1 MNFSDAGYT
10 INEIKKLQKYEK
22 RREGFIPPSVKILS
36 LKRTSDTVRL
46 RFRLDV
52 RAFLE
57 SEYSETRKVNG
68 VNYGGVTLSEIV
80 GVKIYVKNW
89 NSNNFYNQDIY
100 NPNTMEEYLYLDK
113 KYNSRNRYVIEDDFI
128 YTHTYNS
135 TQPMRNKDNRKV
147 IIGIY
152 PYTKSGA
159 MNKEC
164 VLQVSLTDAIVY
176 KFKLNEYYSDP
187 NKMIT
192 YPQDCDNS
200 FFKPADSISYRNNN
214 VSSTDN
220 IVDVKLNSWEDAFFL
235 PKPCMLRW
243 DGTVDY
249 YLDIRDY
256 RRKDGLRESS
266 NISDPDYDGNAMM
279 EWGRHNLNG
288 SVSPFYW
295 CYEPIPGNM
304 KGGTFTIST
313 HRVNEKMDAWN
324 FYNYKNELADAFYTG
339 ITHGVYSYD
348 ITNSKFGGKRVLRS
362 ILPKSDGTNTYKN
375 KLMIFNSGQSSTDYA
390 YGATGLH
397 YVKNINN
404 KIYNVD
410 TFNNLQLSLFL
421 IMLMFKS
428 PSLSKVVFDKG
439 NGNPPIKDNNIIVG
453 DDKYTDFFISGLF
466 DGHKTNAQSGYT
478 PSKGVIFNKIFGMYC
493 GLFTKEKRRVTLG
506 CFIGFLDKIYSKM
519 RYNSED
525 KTLDNGYFKYI
536 FIADKNLNNDNPA
549 VPNEY
554 IPSERI
560 KSKYNMMYIPQDAHY
575 EQNDYINNMIHGNN
589 MIIPMTK
596 SFTTYSDQYI
606 KYSSIGRYSS
616 KLRINYGGTNYLKV
630 ENKPKLFSVGGYGVG
645 DFYFD
650 YIMADDSEAGSE
662 RRYTFGLTCIPLTD
676 KRTPVIGGNNA
687 II

>member
-1 MNFSDAGYT
+1 
-10 INEIKKLQKYEK
+10 
-22 RREGFIPPSVKILS
+22 
-36 LKRTSDTVRL
+36 
-46 RFRLDV
+46 
-52 RAFLE
+52 
-57 SEYSETRKVNG
+57 
-68 VNYGGVTLSEIV
+68 
-80 GVKIYVKNW
+80 
-89 NSNNFYNQDIY
+89 
-100 NPNTMEEYLYLDK
+100 
-113 KYNSRNRYVIEDDFI
+113 
-128 YTHTYNS
+128 
-135 TQPMRNKDNRKV
+135 MRNKDNRKV

-164 VLQVSLTDAIVY
+164 VLQVSLTDAVVY

-220 IVDVKLNSWEDAFFL
+220 IVDIKLNSWEDAFFL
-235 PKPCMLRW
+235 PRPCMLRW

-256 RRKDGLRESS
+256 RRHDRLKDPSDIS
-266 NISDPDYDGNAMM
+266 NPDYDGNAMM
-279 EWGRHNLNG
+279 EWGRHNLDG

-295 CYEPIPGNM
+295 CYEPDSGNL

-324 FYNYKNELADAFYTG
+324 FYNYKNEMADTFYTG

-348 ITNSKFGGKRVLRS
+348 STNSKFGGERVLRS
-362 ILPKSDGTNTYKN
+362 ILPKSDGTDAYKN
-375 KLMIFNSGQSSTDYA
+375 KLMKFNSGQSSTDYA
-390 YGATGLH
+390 YGSTGMH

-404 KIYNVD
+404 RIYNVD

-439 NGNPPIKDNNIIVG
+439 DGNPPINDNNITVG
-453 DDKYTDFFISGLF
+453 DNKYTDFFISGLF
-466 DGHKTNAQSGYT
+466 DGHKTTTQYGYT
-478 PSKGVIFNKIFGMYC
+478 PSQGIVFNKIFGMYC

-506 CFIGFLDKIYSKM
+506 CFINMDNYTIYSKM
-519 RYNSED
+519 RYNSND
-525 KTLDNGYFKYI
+525 RSFDNGYFKFIY
-536 FIADKNLNNDNPA
+536 IADKDLSIDKPA
-549 VPNEY
+549 TANEY
-554 IPSERI
+554 TPSERI
-560 KSKYNMMYIPQDAHY
+560 SSKYYMMNTPNGASYENNKYIDNML
-575 EQNDYINNMIHGNN
+575 HGNN
-589 MIIPMTK
+589 MIVPTSYVAMA
-596 SFTTYSDQYI
+596 YSEPYI
-606 KYSSIGRYSS
+606 RYSPIGRYGS
-616 KLRINYGGTNYLKV
+616 KLRVTDGGPAL
-630 ENKPKLFSVGGYGVG
+630 KLFSVGGYGVG

-650 YIMADDSEAGSE
+650 SIMKDDSQAGTE

-676 KRTPVIGGNNA
+676 KRTPVIGGNNNA

>member
-1 MNFSDAGYT
+1 MNFSDAEYT

-52 RAFLE
+52 REFLE
-57 SEYSETRKVNG
+57 SEYSETKNVNG
-68 VNYGGVTLSEIV
+68 VNYGGVTLSEIE

-89 NSNNFYNQDIY
+89 NINNFYNQDIY

-113 KYNSRNRYVIEDDFI
+113 KYNSGIAHNKLVIEDDFV

-135 TQPMRNKDNRKV
+135 AQPMRNKDNRKV

-164 VLQVSLTDAIVY
+164 ILQVSLTDAVIY

-187 NKMIT
+187 NKMVT

-235 PKPCMLRW
+235 PRPCMLRW

-256 RRKDGLRESS
+256 RRHDRLKDPSDIS
-266 NISDPDYDGNAMM
+266 NPDYDGNAMM

-295 CYEPIPGNM
+295 CYEPAPDNL

-324 FYNYKNELADAFYTG
+324 FYNYKNEMSDAFYTG

-348 ITNSKFGGKRVLRS
+348 STNSKFGGKRVLRS
-362 ILPKSDGTNTYKN
+362 ILPKSDGTNAYKN
-375 KLMIFNSGQSSTDYA
+375 KLMKFNSGQTSTDYA

-439 NGNPPIKDNNIIVG
+439 DGKPPINDNNIIVG
-453 DDKYTDFFISGLF
+453 DDKYADFFISGLF
-466 DGHKTNAQSGYT
+466 DGHKTNAQYGYT
-478 PSKGVIFNKIFGMYC
+478 PSKGVVFNKIFGMYC

-506 CFIGFLDKIYSKM
+506 CFIDTRRDNIYSKM
-519 RYNSED
+519 RYNSDD

-536 FIADKNLNNDNPA
+536 YNADKDLNNDNPA

-554 IPSERI
+554 TPLDHRI
-560 KSKYNMMYIPQDAHY
+560 QSKYNRMDTPNVANYD
-575 EQNDYINNMIHGNN
+575 NGKYINNMVHGIN
-589 MIIPMTK
+589 MIIPA
-596 SFTTYSDQYI
+596 SFVYMAYSDPYV
-606 KYSSIGRYSS
+606 KYSSTGRYSS
-616 KLRINYGGTNYLKV
+616 TLKINNDGDDI
-630 ENKPKLFSVGGYGVG
+630 KLFSVGGYGVG

-650 YIMADDSEAGSE
+650 NIMKDDSQAGTE
-662 RRYTFGLTCIPLTD
+662 RRYTFGLTCVPLTD
-676 KRTPVIGGNNA
+676 KRTPVIGGNNSA

>member
-1 MNFSDAGYT
+1 MNFSDAEYT

-36 LKRTSDTVRL
+36 LKRTSDTVRI

-57 SEYSETRKVNG
+57 KEYSDTRNVNG
-68 VNYGGVTLSEIV
+68 VNYGGVTLSEIE
-80 GVKIYVKNW
+80 GVKFYVKNW
-89 NSNNFYNQDIY
+89 NNNNFYNQDIY

-113 KYNSRNRYVIEDDFI
+113 KYISRNKYVIEDDFV

-135 TQPMRNKDNRKV
+135 MQPMRNRDNRKV

-164 VLQVSLTDAIVY
+164 VLQVSLTDATIY

-220 IVDVKLNSWEDAFFL
+220 IVDVKLNSWDDAFFL
-235 PKPCMLRW
+235 PRPCMLRW

-256 RRKDGLRESS
+256 RRKDGLKDPSDIS
-266 NISDPDYDGNAMM
+266 NPDYDGNAMM

-295 CYEPIPGNM
+295 CYEPDPDNI

-313 HRVNEKMDAWN
+313 HRVGERMDAWN
-324 FYNYKNELADAFYTG
+324 FYNYKNEMADTFYTG

-348 ITNSKFGGKRVLRS
+348 STNSKFGGKRVLRS
-362 ILPKSDGTNTYKN
+362 ILPKSDGTNANKN
-375 KLMIFNSGQSSTDYA
+375 KLMKFNSGQSSTDYA

-404 KIYNVD
+404 RIYNVD

-439 NGNPPIKDNNIIVG
+439 DGNPPINDNNIIVG
-453 DDKYTDFFISGLF
+453 DNKYTDFFISGLF
-466 DGHKTNAQSGYT
+466 DGHKTTTQYGYT
-478 PSKGVIFNKIFGMYC
+478 PSKGVVFNKIFGMYC

-506 CFIGFLDKIYSKM
+506 CFINMDNLTIYSKM
-519 RYNSED
+519 RYNSND
-525 KTLDNGYFKYI
+525 RSFDNGYFKFI
-536 FIADKNLNNDNPA
+536 FIVDKDLSNDNPA
-549 VPNEY
+549 TPNEY
-554 IPSERI
+554 TPSERL
-560 KSKYNMMYIPQDAHY
+560 KSKYYAMSTPNGVSY
-575 EQNDYINNMIHGNN
+575 ENNKYINNMLHGNN
-589 MIIPMTK
+589 MLIPT
-596 SFTTYSDQYI
+596 SFVNMAYSDPYI
-606 KYSSIGRYSS
+606 RYSSIGRYSS
-616 KLRINYGGTNYLKV
+616 KLRVTDGGPAL
-630 ENKPKLFSVGGYGVG
+630 KLFSVGGYGVG

-650 YIMADDSEAGSE
+650 SIMKDDSQAGSE
-662 RRYTFGLTCIPLTD
+662 RRYTFGLTCIPLTE
-676 KRTPVIGGNNA
+676 KRTPVIGGNNNA

>member
-1 MNFSDAGYT
+1 MNFSDAEYT

-52 RAFLE
+52 MAFLE
-57 SEYSETRKVNG
+57 NEYSETKNVNG
-68 VNYGGVTLSEIV
+68 VNYGGVTLSEIE
-80 GVKIYVKNW
+80 GVKFYVKNW

-113 KYNSRNRYVIEDDFI
+113 KYNSGISHNKLVIEDDFV

-164 VLQVSLTDAIVY
+164 ILQISLTDAVIY

-192 YPQDCDNS
+192 YPHDCDNS

-214 VSSTDN
+214 VSTTDN

-235 PKPCMLRW
+235 PRPCMLRW

-256 RRKDGLRESS
+256 RRHDRLKDPSDIS
-266 NISDPDYDGNAMM
+266 NPDYDGNAMM

-295 CYEPIPGNM
+295 CYEPAPDNL

-348 ITNSKFGGKRVLRS
+348 STNSKFGGKRVLRS
-362 ILPKSDGTNTYKN
+362 ILPKSDATNTYKN
-375 KLMIFNSGQSSTDYA
+375 KLMKFNSGQTSTDYA

-428 PSLSKVVFDKG
+428 PSLSKVVFDRGDGK
-439 NGNPPIKDNNIIVG
+439 PPINDNNIIVG

-466 DGHKTNAQSGYT
+466 DGHKSNAQYGYT
-478 PSKGVIFNKIFGMYC
+478 PSKGIIFNKIFGMYC

-506 CFIGFLDKIYSKM
+506 CFINTNEDTVYSKM

-536 FIADKNLNNDNPA
+536 YVVDKDLNNDNPA
-549 VPNEY
+549 VLNEY
-554 IPSERI
+554 TPSERI
-560 KSKYNMMYIPQDAHY
+560 KSKYNMMNTPNKAKYD
-575 EQNDYINNMIHGNN
+575 DRYINNMVHGIN
-589 MIIPMTK
+589 MIIPT
-596 SFTTYSDQYI
+596 SFVYMVYSDPYV
-606 KYSSIGRYSS
+606 KYSSTGRYSS
-616 KLRINYGGTNYLKV
+616 TLTVNRDGPDL
-630 ENKPKLFSVGGYGVG
+630 KLFSVGGYGVG

-650 YIMADDSEAGSE
+650 NIMKDDSQAGPE

-676 KRTPVIGGNNA
+676 KRTPVIGGNNSA

>member
-1 MNFSDAGYT
+1 MNFSDAVYT

-57 SEYSETRKVNG
+57 SEYSETRNVNG
-68 VNYGGVTLSEIV
+68 VNYGGVTLSEIE
-80 GVKIYVKNW
+80 GVKFYVKNW

-288 SVSPFYW
+288 TVSPFYW
-295 CYEPIPGNM
+295 CYEPTSDNIR
-304 KGGTFTIST
+304 GGTFTIST

-506 CFIGFLDKIYSKM
+506 CFIDIFNRKIYSKM

-525 KTLDNGYFKYI
+525 KTLNNGYFKYI
-536 FIADKNLNNDNPA
+536 FIADKDLNNDNPA

-554 IPSERI
+554 TPSERI
-560 KSKYNMMYIPQDAHY
+560 KSKYNMLYIPQDAHY

-589 MIIPMTK
+589 MIIPIAK
-596 SFTTYSDQYI
+596 SFTKYSDQYI

-616 KLRINYGGTNYLKV
+616 KIRINYVNG
-630 ENKPKLFSVGGYGVG
+630 NKSKLFSVGGYGVG

-650 YIMADDSEAGSE
+650 DIMADDSKAGSE
-662 RRYTFGLTCIPLTD
+662 RRYTFGLTCVPLTD
-676 KRTPVIGGNNA
+676 KRTPIVGGNNA

>member
-22 RREGFIPPSVKILS
+22 RREGFIPPSVEILS

-46 RFRLDV
+46 KFRLDV

-57 SEYSETRKVNG
+57 SEYSETRNVNG
-68 VNYGGVTLSEIV
+68 VNYGGVTLSEIE
-80 GVKIYVKNW
+80 GVKFYVKNW

-113 KYNSRNRYVIEDDFI
+113 KYNSRNRYVIEDDFV

-214 VSSTDN
+214 VSSKDN
-220 IVDVKLNSWEDAFFL
+220 IVDIKLNSWEDAFFL
-235 PKPCMLRW
+235 PRPCMLRW

-288 SVSPFYW
+288 TVSPFYW
-295 CYEPIPGNM
+295 CYEPTSDNIR
-304 KGGTFTIST
+304 GGTFTIST

-362 ILPKSDGTNTYKN
+362 ILPKSNGTNTYKN

-506 CFIGFLDKIYSKM
+506 CFIDIFNRKIYSKM

-525 KTLDNGYFKYI
+525 KTLNNGYFKYI
-536 FIADKNLNNDNPA
+536 FIADKDLNNDNPA

-554 IPSERI
+554 TPSERI
-560 KSKYNMMYIPQDAHY
+560 KSKYNMLYIPQDAHY

-589 MIIPMTK
+589 MIIPIAK
-596 SFTTYSDQYI
+596 SFTKYSDQYI

-616 KLRINYGGTNYLKV
+616 KIRINYVNG
-630 ENKPKLFSVGGYGVG
+630 NKSKLFSVGGYGVG

-650 YIMADDSEAGSE
+650 DIMADDSKAGSE
-662 RRYTFGLTCIPLTD
+662 RRYTFGLTCVPLTD
-676 KRTPVIGGNNA
+676 KRTPIVGGNNA

>member
-57 SEYSETRKVNG
+57 SEYGETRNVNG
-68 VNYGGVTLSEIV
+68 VNYGGVTLSEIE
-80 GVKIYVKNW
+80 GVKFYVKNW

-214 VSSTDN
+214 VSSKDN
-220 IVDVKLNSWEDAFFL
+220 IVDIKLNSWEDAFFL
-235 PKPCMLRW
+235 PRPCMLRW

-288 SVSPFYW
+288 TVSPFYW
-295 CYEPIPGNM
+295 CYEPTSDNIR
-304 KGGTFTIST
+304 GGTFTIST

-506 CFIGFLDKIYSKM
+506 CFIDIFNRKIYSKM

-525 KTLDNGYFKYI
+525 KTLNNGYFKYI
-536 FIADKNLNNDNPA
+536 FIADKDLNNDNPA

-554 IPSERI
+554 TPSERI
-560 KSKYNMMYIPQDAHY
+560 KSKYNMLYIPQDAHY

-589 MIIPMTK
+589 MIIPIAK
-596 SFTTYSDQYI
+596 SFTKYSDQYI

-616 KLRINYGGTNYLKV
+616 KIRINYDNG
-630 ENKPKLFSVGGYGVG
+630 NKSKLFSVGGYGVG

-650 YIMADDSEAGSE
+650 DIMADDSKAGSE
-662 RRYTFGLTCIPLTD
+662 RRYTFGLTCVPLTD
-676 KRTPVIGGNNA
+676 KRTPIVGGNNA

>member
-1 MNFSDAGYT
+1 M
-10 INEIKKLQKYEK
+10 
-22 RREGFIPPSVKILS
+22 
-36 LKRTSDTVRL
+36 
-46 RFRLDV
+46 DV

-57 SEYSETRKVNG
+57 SEYSETRNVNG
-68 VNYGGVTLSEIV
+68 VNYGGVTLSEIE
-80 GVKIYVKNW
+80 GVKFYVKNW

-214 VSSTDN
+214 VSSKDN
-220 IVDVKLNSWEDAFFL
+220 IVDIKLNSWEDAFFL
-235 PKPCMLRW
+235 PRPCMLRW

-288 SVSPFYW
+288 TVSPFYW
-295 CYEPIPGNM
+295 CYEPTSDNIR
-304 KGGTFTIST
+304 GGTFTIST

-404 KIYNVD
+404 NIYNVD

-506 CFIGFLDKIYSKM
+506 CFIDIFNRKIYSKM

-525 KTLDNGYFKYI
+525 KTLNNGYFKYI
-536 FIADKNLNNDNPA
+536 FIDDKNLNNDNPA

-554 IPSERI
+554 TPSERI
-560 KSKYNMMYIPQDAHY
+560 KSKYNMLYIPQDAHY

-589 MIIPMTK
+589 MIIPIAK
-596 SFTTYSDQYI
+596 SFTKYSDQYI

-616 KLRINYGGTNYLKV
+616 KIRINYVNG
-630 ENKPKLFSVGGYGVG
+630 NKSKLFSVGGYGVG

-650 YIMADDSEAGSE
+650 DIMADDSKAGSE
-662 RRYTFGLTCIPLTD
+662 RRYTFGLTCVPLTD
-676 KRTPVIGGNNA
+676 KRTPIVGGNNA

>member
-46 RFRLDV
+46 KFRLDV

-68 VNYGGVTLSEIV
+68 VNYGGVTLSEIE
-80 GVKIYVKNW
+80 GVKFYVKNW

-214 VSSTDN
+214 VSTKDN
-220 IVDVKLNSWEDAFFL
+220 IVDIKLNSWEDAFFL

-288 SVSPFYW
+288 TVSPFYW
-295 CYEPIPGNM
+295 CYEPASDNM

-348 ITNSKFGGKRVLRS
+348 STNSKFGGKRVLRS
-362 ILPKSDGTNTYKN
+362 ILPKSDGTNAYKN
-375 KLMIFNSGQSSTDYA
+375 KLMRFNSGQSSTDYA

-478 PSKGVIFNKIFGMYC
+478 PSKGVVFNKIFGMYC

-506 CFIGFLDKIYSKM
+506 CFFGFLDAIYSKM

-554 IPSERI
+554 IPSDRI
-560 KSKYNMMYIPQDAHY
+560 KSKYNIMYIPQLAHY
-575 EQNDYINNMIHGNN
+575 EENDYINNMIHGNN

-616 KLRINYGGTNYLKV
+616 KLRINYGNGNNL
-630 ENKPKLFSVGGYGVG
+630 KLFSVGGYGVG

-650 YIMADDSEAGSE
+650 SIMADDSKAGSE

>member
-57 SEYSETRKVNG
+57 SEYGETRNVNG
-68 VNYGGVTLSEIV
+68 VNYGGVTLSEIE
-80 GVKIYVKNW
+80 GVKFYVKNW

-214 VSSTDN
+214 VSSKDN
-220 IVDVKLNSWEDAFFL
+220 IVDIKLNSWEDAFFL
-235 PKPCMLRW
+235 PRPCMLRW

-288 SVSPFYW
+288 TVSPFYW
-295 CYEPIPGNM
+295 CYEPTSDNIR
-304 KGGTFTIST
+304 GGTFTIST

-506 CFIGFLDKIYSKM
+506 CFIDIFNRKIYSKM

-525 KTLDNGYFKYI
+525 KTLNNGYFKYI
-536 FIADKNLNNDNPA
+536 FIADKDLNNDNPA

-554 IPSERI
+554 TPSERI
-560 KSKYNMMYIPQDAHY
+560 KSKYNMLYIPQDAHY

-589 MIIPMTK
+589 MIIPIAK
-596 SFTTYSDQYI
+596 SFTKYSDQYI

-616 KLRINYGGTNYLKV
+616 KIRINYVN
-630 ENKPKLFSVGGYGVG
+630 ENKSKLFSVGGYGVG

-650 YIMADDSEAGSE
+650 DIMADDSKAGSE
-662 RRYTFGLTCIPLTD
+662 RRYTFGLTCVPLTD
-676 KRTPVIGGNNA
+676 KRTPIVGGNNA

>member
-1 MNFSDAGYT
+1 MNFSDAEYT

-52 RAFLE
+52 REFLE
-57 SEYSETRKVNG
+57 SEYSETRNVNG
-68 VNYGGVTLSEIV
+68 VNYGGATLSEIE

-113 KYNSRNRYVIEDDFI
+113 KYNSGIAHNKLVIEDDFV

-164 VLQVSLTDAIVY
+164 ILQVSLTDAVIY

-214 VSSTDN
+214 VSTTDN

-235 PKPCMLRW
+235 PRPCMLRW

-256 RRKDGLRESS
+256 RRHDRLKDPSDIS
-266 NISDPDYDGNAMM
+266 NPDYDGNAMM

-295 CYEPIPGNM
+295 CYEPIPDNI

-375 KLMIFNSGQSSTDYA
+375 KLMRFNSGQSSTDYA

-428 PSLSKVVFDKG
+428 PSLSKVIFDKG
-439 NGNPPIKDNNIIVG
+439 DGNPPINDNNIVVG
-453 DDKYTDFFISGLF
+453 DDKYKDFFISGLF

-478 PSKGVIFNKIFGMYC
+478 PSKGVVFNKIFGMYC

-506 CFIGFLDKIYSKM
+506 CFVDDFNSKIYSKM
-519 RYNSED
+519 RYNSDD

-536 FIADKNLNNDNPA
+536 FIADKDLNNDNPA

-554 IPSERI
+554 TPSERI
-560 KSKYNMMYIPQDAHY
+560 KSKYNLTYMPNEAHY
-575 EQNDYINNMIHGNN
+575 EQSNYIDNMVHDNN
-589 MIIPMTK
+589 MIIPTAK
-596 SFTTYSDQYI
+596 CITTYSDQYI

-616 KLRINYGGTNYLKV
+616 KIRINYARQNGL
-630 ENKPKLFSVGGYGVG
+630 KLFSVGGYGVG

-650 YIMADDSEAGSE
+650 SIMADDSKSGTE

-676 KRTPVIGGNNA
+676 KRTPVIGGNNNA

>member
-22 RREGFIPPSVKILS
+22 RREGFIPPSVEILS

-46 RFRLDV
+46 KFRLDV

-57 SEYSETRKVNG
+57 SEYSETRNVNG
-68 VNYGGVTLSEIV
+68 VNYGGVTLSEIE
-80 GVKIYVKNW
+80 GVKFYVKNW

-113 KYNSRNRYVIEDDFI
+113 KYNSRNRYVIEDDFV

-214 VSSTDN
+214 VSSKDN
-220 IVDVKLNSWEDAFFL
+220 IVDIKLNSWEDAFFL
-235 PKPCMLRW
+235 PRPCMLRW

-288 SVSPFYW
+288 TVSPFYW
-295 CYEPIPGNM
+295 CYEPTSDNIR
-304 KGGTFTIST
+304 GGTFTIST

-506 CFIGFLDKIYSKM
+506 CFIDIFNRKIYSKM

-525 KTLDNGYFKYI
+525 KTLNNGYFKYI
-536 FIADKNLNNDNPA
+536 FIDDKDLNNDNPA

-554 IPSERI
+554 TPSERI
-560 KSKYNMMYIPQDAHY
+560 KSKYNMIYIPQDAHY

-589 MIIPMTK
+589 MIIPIAK
-596 SFTTYSDQYI
+596 SFTKYSDQYI

-616 KLRINYGGTNYLKV
+616 KIRINYVNG
-630 ENKPKLFSVGGYGVG
+630 NKSKLFSVGGYGVG

-650 YIMADDSEAGSE
+650 DIMADDSKAGSE
-662 RRYTFGLTCIPLTD
+662 RRYTFGLTCVPLTD
-676 KRTPVIGGNNA
+676 KRTPIVGGNNA